1 MDHFLHAVQGINGA
15 RMPSPFNEKS
25 VHDLIDSLAQPDGIN
40 FGPNGLKK
48 KKPEKNPDRRLPM
61 LERVIGSGNSYSKIP
76 LHELER
82 KKKEFIGWDHMQFLG
97 ENMVGL
103 LSSHLCR
110 NLRGLT
116 DYRLQDSYV
125 SIWAHRL
132 TPSATGPVIC
142 VTELATRMIQEI
154 TMARHLS

>member
-48 KKPEKNPDRRLPM
+48 KKHEKNPDRRLPM

-97 ENMVGL
+97 ENMVEL
-103 LSSHLCR
+103 LPSPFYR

-116 DYRLQDSYV
+116 EYRLQDSYV
-125 SIWAHRL
+125 S
-132 TPSATGPVIC
+132 T
-142 VTELATRMIQEI
+142 
-154 TMARHLS
+154 